1 MRKANCFSEVLFLL
15 LLQAARIGRVDA
27 FIQSTDKNFLVPVGG
42 AIVAGFDENFID
54 AVSKTYPGK
63 VVSKMIIKSGLTPLH
78 PRINIHILHTVVYI
92 FVWQWQGEFRSKSRA
107 FQVCNHFLSPLIPTS
122 DQHVIS

>member
-1 MRKANCFSEVLFLL
+1 MRKANSFSEVFFWL

-63 VVSKMIIKSGLTPLH
+63 VASKMIIKSGLTPLL
-78 PRINIHILHTVVYI
+78 PKINIDILHTVVYI
-92 FVWQWQGEFRSKSRA
+92 FVWQ
-107 FQVCNHFLSPLIPTS
+107 
-122 DQHVIS
+122 

>member
-1 MRKANCFSEVLFLL
+1 MPFLP

-42 AIVAGFDENFID
+42 AIVAGFDGSFID

-63 VVSKMIIKSGLTPLH
+63 VASKLISFSPFTP
-78 PRINIHILHTVVYI
+78 
-92 FVWQWQGEFRSKSRA
+92 
-107 FQVCNHFLSPLIPTS
+107 
-122 DQHVIS
+122 